1 MKTLLN
7 NAKDKIKLEKKNGV
21 YVMKAEV
28 EDKKGYMMK
37 NDYME
42 IDGKGEMEI
51 GKVTEA
57 NREVEFK
64 NRLEEEDMVV
74 FRRRV

>member
-28 EDKKGYMMK
+28 EDKKGYRMK